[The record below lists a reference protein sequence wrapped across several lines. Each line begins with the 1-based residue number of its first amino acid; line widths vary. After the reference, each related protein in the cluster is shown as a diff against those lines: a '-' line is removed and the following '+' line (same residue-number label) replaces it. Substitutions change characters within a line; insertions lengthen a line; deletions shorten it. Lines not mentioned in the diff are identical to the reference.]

1 MAERQDSVERRSP
14 AQIARIAVGVIL
26 LAAAVA
32 VVVDNRRDTRIGYVV
47 GDVEAPLIVV
57 LVLTAVVGAVIGWL
71 LLHRPRH
78 RD

>member
-1 MAERQDSVERRSP
+1 MAERRDSAERRSP
-14 AQIARIAVGVIL
+14 AQIARIAVGVVL
-26 LAAAVA
+26 LAVGIAVI
-32 VVVDNRRDTRIGYVV
+32 VDNRRDTRIGYVF

-57 LVLTAVVGAVIGWL
+57 LLLTAVVGALIGWL

>member
-1 MAERQDSVERRSP
+1 
-14 AQIARIAVGVIL
+14 VIL
-26 LAAAVA
+26 LAVGVA
-32 VVVDNRRDTRIGYVV
+32 VIVDNRRDTRIGYVV

-57 LVLTAVVGAVIGWL
+57 LLLTAVVGALIGWL

>member
-1 MAERQDSVERRSP
+1 MAQRRDSAEPRSS

-26 LAAAVA
+26 LAAVVA
-32 VVVDNRRDTRIGYVV
+32 VVVDNRRDTRIGYVF

-57 LVLTAVVGAVIGWL
+57 LLLAAVAGALIGWL
-71 LLHRPRH
+71 LLHRSRH